1 MSEEQQNVVDI
12 GANADMNS
20 QPNRMQQSGGMM
32 HRSREDRMN
41 NVDNFIRE
49 AEVQSLEQQNF
60 ELVKLLNDEKRKSND
75 PKSKFERF

>member
-20 QPNRMQQSGGMM
+20 QPSRMQQYGGMM
-32 HRSREDRMN
+32 HRSREDRFN

-49 AEVQSLEQQNF
+49 AEVQYGT
-60 ELVKLLNDEKRKSND
+60 KD
-75 PKSKFERF
+75 

>member
-20 QPNRMQQSGGMM
+20 QPSRMQQSGGMM
-32 HRSREDRMN
+32 HRSREDRIN

-49 AEVQSLEQQNF
+49 AEVQ
-60 ELVKLLNDEKRKSND
+60 
-75 PKSKFERF
+75 